1 VPPLRQGVRVPL
13 VIDDFS
19 VRGCFVPRP
28 GYCFVDADIEALEL
42 CTLAQCEIWYI
53 NDRTKADQLNSGVDP
68 HSLTGTDIQGK
79 GLTWQEFKK
88 ATKTDK
94 AVKNF
99 RNLAKVPNFGKP
111 GGMADKT
118 LVSFARSS
126 YGIKLGQTH
135 EDHKPTREE
144 AEAEAIR
151 IGRAWTK
158 ANPNDVAYL
167 DFIRTR
173 RQPDKLY
180 WAMIGHP
187 SIGNT
192 IRRAKC
198 TYCAACNTPF
208 QGLGALAAGE
218 ISWELA
224 QGCYNQPSSP
234 LFGSRVVM
242 HAYDEWLI
250 ETKVGR
256 QTEAGA
262 ELERIIRV
270 AGGRK
275 VPDVQLKAEAVAMDR
290 WAKNSERIERNG
302 ELLIWSPT

>member
-1 VPPLRQGVRVPL
+1 MPL

-19 VRGCFVPRP
+19 VRGCFIPRP

-79 GLTWQEFKK
+79 GLSWQEFKK

-135 EDHKPTREE
+135 DDHKPTREE
-144 AEAEAIR
+144 ADAEAVR

-242 HAYDEWLI
+242 HAYDEWLMEVPI
-250 ETKVGR
+250 GR

-262 ELERIIRV
+262 ELERIIAT

-275 VPDVQLKAEAVAMDR
+275 VPDVRLKAEAVAMSA
-290 WAKNSERIERNG
+290 WYKNAERIERNG
-302 ELLIWSPT
+302 ELLIWTPKGN

>member
-1 VPPLRQGVRVPL
+1 VPL

-224 QGCYNQPSSP
+224 QACYNQPSSP
-234 LFGSRVVM
+234 LFGCRVVM

-250 ETKVGR
+250 ETPIGR

-262 ELERIIRV
+262 ELERIIAT

-275 VPDVQLKAEAVAMDR
+275 VPDVRLRAEAVAMSA
-290 WAKNSERIERNG
+290 WYKNAERIERNG
-302 ELLIWSPT
+302 ELLIWTPKGN

>member
-1 VPPLRQGVRVPL
+1 
-13 VIDDFS
+13 
-19 VRGCFVPRP
+19 
-28 GYCFVDADIEALEL
+28 
-42 CTLAQCEIWYI
+42 
-53 NDRTKADQLNSGVDP
+53 
-68 HSLTGTDIQGK
+68 
-79 GLTWQEFKK
+79 
-88 ATKTDK
+88 
-94 AVKNF
+94 
-99 RNLAKVPNFGKP
+99 
-111 GGMADKT
+111 
-118 LVSFARSS
+118 
-126 YGIKLGQTH
+126 
-135 EDHKPTREE
+135 
-144 AEAEAIR
+144 
-151 IGRAWTK
+151 
-158 ANPNDVAYL
+158 
-167 DFIRTR
+167 
-173 RQPDKLY
+173 
-180 WAMIGHP
+180 MIGHP

>member
-1 VPPLRQGVRVPL
+1 MPL

-242 HAYDEWLI
+242 HAYDEWLM
-250 ETKVGR
+250 EVPVGR

-262 ELERIIRV
+262 ELERIIAT

-275 VPDVQLKAEAVAMDR
+275 VPDVRLKAEAVAMDR
-290 WAKNSERIERNG
+290 WAKNAERIERNG
-302 ELLIWSPT
+302 ELLIWTPNAKD

>member
-1 VPPLRQGVRVPL
+1 MSL

-19 VRGCFVPRP
+19 VRGCFIPRP

-42 CTLAQCEIWYI
+42 CTLAQCEIWWI

-68 HSLTGTDIQGK
+68 HSLTGTDIHGK

-88 ATKTDK
+88 LTKSDK

-242 HAYDEWLI
+242 HAYDEWLLEVKI
-250 ETKVGR
+250 GQ

-262 ELERIIRV
+262 ELERIIAT

-275 VPDVQLKAEAVAMDR
+275 VPDVRLRAEAVCMDR
-290 WAKNSERIERNG
+290 WAKNAERVEKNG
-302 ELLIWSPT
+302 ELLIWTPDHKGN